1 MKVFISW
8 SGESS
13 KAVAASLRKHLPLI
27 LQGLSC
33 FMSKHDLESGARWA
47 QELGEELEESNFGI
61 LCLTHESLTSPW
73 LLFEAGS
80 LVKHSYGRACGL
92 LIGDLDA
99 TDIEGPLAQFQH
111 RKFEHSEILQL
122 LKDLNSKLEKSLAS
136 DDLRRLF
143 DKFWPDIE
151 EEYRA
156 SLKVVAP
163 KPVRR
168 KERAILEE
176 LLTRVRGLEVEQHR
190 GEVAPSASGGDI
202 LSRPVTVDSLGWY
215 SLWKFPNKQV
225 SERIQAF
232 LLRDLDER
240 QYQTIGD
247 IDDAINRA
255 RAAVEAY
262 EKENPDF
269 FKFSTDYITKSLG
282 FVDPGFRSRH
292 GFAARTLEAFD
303 RYGGLVE
310 NSG

>member
-1 MKVFISW
+1 MKVFLSW
-8 SGESS
+8 SGASS
-13 KAVAASLRKHLPLI
+13 KAVAASLRKYITLI
-27 LQGLSC
+27 LQGVDC

-47 QELGEELEESNFGI
+47 QELTEELEESNFGI

-80 LVKHSYGRACGL
+80 LVKHSHGRACGL

-111 RKFEHSEILQL
+111 RKFERFEMLQL

-136 DDLRRLF
+136 EDLERLLT
-143 DKFWPDIE
+143 KFWPDIE

-156 SLKVVAP
+156 ALKAVAP
-163 KPVRR
+163 KPKRR
-168 KERAILEE
+168 AEREILDEI
-176 LLTRVRGLEVEQHR
+176 LTRVRGLEVEQQR
-190 GEVAPSASGGDI
+190 VEVAPSASEGDI
-202 LSRPVTVDSLGWY
+202 FGRPVTVDSLGWY
-215 SLWKFPNKQV
+215 SLWKFPNKPV
-225 SERIQAF
+225 SERIQAL

-240 QYQTIGD
+240 QYQTIGA
-247 IDDAINRA
+247 IDDAVSRA

-262 EKENPDF
+262 ETENPDV

-282 FVDPGFRSRH
+282 FVDSGFRSRH

-303 RYGGLVE
+303 RYGGLVG